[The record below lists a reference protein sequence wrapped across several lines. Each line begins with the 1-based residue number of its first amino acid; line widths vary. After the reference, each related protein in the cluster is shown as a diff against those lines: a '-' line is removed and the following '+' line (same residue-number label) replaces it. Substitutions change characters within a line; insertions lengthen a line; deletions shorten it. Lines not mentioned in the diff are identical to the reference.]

1 MIVQK
6 QIVFV
11 TNADSMQFRVR
22 VWESRSDAM
31 REVNGDITKILAR
44 HVQADSG
51 KGPYRKPLKSAK
63 KKVGGR

>member
-6 QIVFV
+6 QIVFI
-11 TNADSMQFRVR
+11 TNAGHPVFRAR

-31 REVNGDITKILAR
+31 REVFGDISRILSR

-51 KGPYRKPLKSAK
+51 KGPYRKPPKRSK
-63 KKVGGR
+63 KGGR